1 MDILQLILFISCL
14 LTINAQ
20 WYIKKTYQTKN
31 MNYPNP
37 GKRSIPEESTSFDET
52 DCLKPYSH
60 LHSYQQKFAWIF
72 GCTYR
77 RSSLETDEN
86 SLSSNLNNFYVES
99 PTIPTLILHGK
110 RSPHVVPPYLTE
122 YNNSFEKL
130 LRKLLPHGIRTN
142 RNN

>member
-20 WYIKKTYQTKN
+20 WYIKKTYQTKM

-37 GKRSIPEESTSFDET
+37 GKRSIPGELTTFREN
-52 DCLKPYSH
+52 DCLKPYSQ

-72 GCTYR
+72 GCTYT
-77 RSSLETDEN
+77 RSSSKSN
-86 SLSSNLNNFYVES
+86 KNPLSSNLNNFNIES

-110 RSPHVVPPYLTE
+110 RSSHVASSYFTE
-122 YNNSFEKL
+122 YNNSFGKF
-130 LRKLLPHGIRTN
+130 LRKLLPDGIKDKQK
-142 RNN
+142 